1 MVMMSFKCKRILMP
15 VEKMF
20 REKKI
25 KQLKK
30 AFGERLKIYTEK
42 KYVVVE
48 GEDLKDY
55 RVRDKVYEI
64 LEVA

>member
-1 MVMMSFKCKRILMP
+1 MP

-30 AFGERLKIYTEK
+30 AFGECLKIYTEK

>member
-1 MVMMSFKCKRILMP
+1 MIKK
-15 VEKMF
+15 
-20 REKKI
+20 KKI
-25 KQLKK
+25 KQQKK
-30 AFGERLKIYTEK
+30 AYGVRLKIYTEK